1 VIINR
6 RNFLRAC
13 GVGAGALSLP
23 LLGAQQT
30 SHAGG
35 TFPKRFVVVFTANG
49 TIPSAWSPTGG
60 ESDFTFGRILE
71 PLTPF
76 KDKVIV
82 VDGIDMVSA
91 RNGPG
96 DGHQQGMGHM
106 LTANELLPGDTMGG
120 CESCAPVSWAA
131 SISIDQL
138 IANQIGEGTSFRSL
152 ELGVGSPDHGDIW
165 TRMCYRDAGDPLP
178 PEKNPYRVFDRVFAG
193 LDPSSVGDQRRDF
206 MRRQVIDHVYADYRT
221 VRDRLGTDDRSR
233 IERHIE
239 GLDAIAARLDMPSG
253 LGAACRPPALTAG
266 LDPNSTDDFP
276 AIGELQM
283 QNLAMAFAC
292 DLTRVATIQW
302 GASVSQQA
310 FPWLGFG
317 DRHHDLS
324 HEGDSNADA
333 VEKLIQINRWYAEQF
348 AYLCAQ
354 LDAIPEGDGTLL
366 DNTCIV
372 WTNELGK
379 GNSHTRDNMPCV
391 IAGGAGGSLRTG
403 RWLQYRERSHADLW
417 TTLAQVY
424 GVEISTFGNPR
435 YNTSTMSELL

>member
-1 VIINR
+1 VITR
-6 RNFLRAC
+6 RNFLRATAA
-13 GVGAGALSLP
+13 GAGALALP
-23 LLGAQQT
+23 LLGAQPKGR
-30 SHAGG
+30 AGG

-49 TIPSAWSPTGG
+49 TIPSAWRPTGT
-60 ESDFTFGRILE
+60 ESDFTFGRILA
-71 PLTPF
+71 PLNDF
-76 KDKVIV
+76 KDRVIV

-120 CESCAPVSWAA
+120 CAECPPVSWAA

-138 IANQIGEGTSFRSL
+138 IANQIHGGRPFRSL
-152 ELGVGSPDHGDIW
+152 ELGVGSPNHGDIW
-165 TRMCYRDAGDPLP
+165 TRMCYRGASDPLP
-178 PEKNPYRVFDRVFAG
+178 PEKDPYRVFDRVFAG
-193 LDPSSVGDQRRDF
+193 LDPMSVGDQRRTF
-206 MRRQVIDHVYADYRT
+206 MRRQVIDHVYADYT
-221 VRDRLGTDDRSR
+221 NVRDRLGRDDRLR

-239 GLDAIAARLDMPSG
+239 GIDAIAARLDNPTG
-253 LGAACRPPALTAG
+253 LGASCRAPALTGG

-276 AIGELQM
+276 QIGELQM

-292 DLTRVATIQW
+292 DLTRVASIQW
-302 GASVSQQA
+302 GASVSQQS

-333 VEKLIQINRWYAEQF
+333 VEKLTQINTWYAEQF
-348 AYLCAQ
+348 AYLLRQ

-391 IAGGAGGSLRTG
+391 IAGSAGGALRTG
-403 RWLQYRERSHADLW
+403 RWLQYETRSHADLW

-424 GVEISTFGNPR
+424 GCEISTFGNPR
-435 YNTSTMSELL
+435 YNTGTMAELLA